1 MRRHTRFVGL
11 LSIGLALTFASGAVF
26 GQDFDPRGRRKP
38 PPGNPKPPPGNPK
51 PPPGNPKPPP
61 GNPKPPANPDDPKG
75 PGAGVL
81 IERYTKIVLSQPG
94 SPFPLQR
101 LAQLYRERDGN
112 VAKLIVDFEQR
123 ATTADKEQ
131 YAATVTLAGLYKIDG
146 RGADAIKTYEKAI
159 ALKPDDPTAILAL
172 ARSLQDRGDTGPARQ
187 RYEQALALQTV
198 QVDKEQT
205 LRTLMALSLD
215 DKDWAAAK
223 KWHTQIVKLQPNS
236 LFVKGELGRELYNRA
251 EFERAEA
258 EFKDVA
264 AAAAGDNRALA
275 PALKDLGRAQ
285 AKAHKNPEAIATLK
299 KALAIAGAEAAVR
312 AEIFEII
319 TEIYRAD
326 QQLPALV
333 KLVEDEHPNDFA
345 RLALLGGLYEE
356 TGDSTKAIDT
366 YRKAL
371 ALNPRHID
379 LRLRMIRLLQANGDL
394 DKAIAEYEGLIKA
407 APNNPTFV
415 FEQCEALMQRGD
427 RVRALKLL
435 VELETRAASDEEI
448 LARVADF
455 YQRIGENDRAL
466 KVLTRL
472 AQISTSDPGHL
483 VDLGDHYFQ
492 LGNHTLAVQTWKRI
506 LTTITPR
513 AKALAALGDVYLEHD
528 MTADALASYKEA
540 VQLEPNNLQFK
551 KQLAGA
557 YERSRAYR
565 EARTLYQEIMD
576 KAKAANDKTLVRE
589 CRTHM
594 VTLWGLE
601 RTLDSQVTPL
611 TAAFNATPP
620 DIEAGRTLAEV
631 FIHLR
636 KLPETEAT
644 LRRVITLA
652 PGDADSY
659 LALERVLVQQNK
671 IADAIVVLEKLVQV
685 EPKRARELYQRMA
698 QYALQIYKDDDAI
711 KYAARAV
718 ELNPDDA
725 EGHRRLGEMYRSRQ
739 DVDHAIVEFRAAITK
754 NDRLYIVYFELA
766 DLLLS
771 KGQTEEA
778 DRLFRRVVRGAPDEE
793 LVARAARLSMQINLG
808 KGTLES
814 LEQDLLPMAI
824 GNPQK
829 PIYRRLL
836 VEIYGN
842 LTFGLVQRVR
852 HGTGKDAEDAR
863 AALAKIG
870 ARAVKPLLDALADQD
885 IGQQR
890 IAIDVLGYVQNK
902 NAALPL
908 FSFATGTAEAPLRV
922 RAMIACGALRDTN
935 LLPKL
940 EALLFPKDAVGPGS
954 DEAALTDAVGI
965 AAAWSTA
972 RMGDAKAVPLLRRI
986 ARTGSPQMRALAV
999 LGLGL
1004 AHEKS
1009 AVTDIAAIARAVES
1023 GNVARAAAAYA
1034 LGELGA
1040 ESEAATLLALAQ
1052 GTDALPRQMALVA
1065 LARMGA
1071 VGAPSREPPGGRAAL
1086 AAMADAVFAGGDADN
1101 ARSRSTSDSLQR
1113 AGTAAL
1119 VILATPPAPAA
1130 KGKALAL
1137 APRDTLP
1144 VPDGNIDVDAMIDA
1158 LVPRNFSDKDRA
1170 TAFLKYADVLQ
1181 RAALA
1186 ALQTSAERARSV
1198 LDSLGTGDG
1207 EFEPFLPKD
1216 AVTGT
1221 EAARTK
1227 ARDVAKML
1235 EPSIIPLVRHP
1246 DPAMRT
1252 KALVLLSRS
1261 PTQDAATAVVL
1272 GVDDASE
1279 SVQRVALAAIGKQTD
1294 PRAVAAVGRLLA
1306 THENWAMRVLAA
1318 QAMGRLGA
1326 AGAAADASRALQI
1339 AATKDKYAL
1348 VREAALEAMAT
1359 YDVAAAK
1366 VLATQMAANDPEP
1379 RVREAARAIAKR

>member
-1 MRRHTRFVGL
+1 MRRHQRIFGL
-11 LSIGLALTFASGAVF
+11 FTLGLALTFASGAVL
-26 GQDFDPRGRRKP
+26 GQDFDPRGRHKP

-61 GNPKPPANPDDPKG
+61 GNPKPPPNPDDPKG

-112 VAKLIVDFEQR
+112 VAKLIVDFEKR
-123 ATTADKEQ
+123 AATADKEQ
-131 YAATVTLAGLYKIDG
+131 YPATVTLAGLYKIDG
-146 RGADAIKTYEKAI
+146 RGADAIKMYEKAI
-159 ALKPDDPTAILAL
+159 ALKPDDPTAIMAL
-172 ARSLQDRGDTGPARQ
+172 ARTLQDRGETGPARQ
-187 RYEQALALQTV
+187 RYEAALALQTA
-198 QVDKEQT
+198 QTDKEQT

-223 KWHTQIVKLQPNS
+223 KWHTQIAKLQPNS
-236 LFVKGELGRELYNRA
+236 LFIKGELGRELYNRA

-258 EFKDVA
+258 EFKEVVA
-264 AAAAGDNRALA
+264 ATTGDNRALA

-312 AEIFEII
+312 AEIYEII

-333 KLVEDEHPNDFA
+333 KQLEDEHPNDFA

-379 LRLRMIRLLQANGDL
+379 IRLRMIRLLQANGDL

-492 LGNHTLAVQTWKRI
+492 LGNHALAVQTWKRI
-506 LTTITPR
+506 LATITPR

-528 MTADALASYKEA
+528 MTADALASFKEA

-551 KQLAGA
+551 KQLASA

-601 RTLDSQVTPL
+601 RTLDSQVAPL
-611 TAAFNATPP
+611 TTAFNATPP
-620 DIEAGRTLAEV
+620 DVEAGRTLAEV
-631 FIHLR
+631 YIHLR

-644 LRRVITLA
+644 LRRVIQLA
-652 PGDADSY
+652 PGDAESY

-671 IADAIVVLEKLVQV
+671 IADAIAVLEKLVQV

-771 KGQTEEA
+771 KGQTDEA

-842 LTFGLVQRVR
+842 LTFALVQRVR
-852 HGTGKDAEDAR
+852 HGTGADSDAAR

-940 EALLFPKDAVGPGS
+940 EALLFPKDTAS

-965 AAAWSTA
+965 AAAWGTA

-1040 ESEAATLLALAQ
+1040 ESEASTLLALAQ

-1071 VGAPSREPPGGRAAL
+1071 ASSPPREPPGGRAAL

-1101 ARSRSTSDSLQR
+1101 ARSRTTSDSLQR

-1119 VILATPPAPAA
+1119 VILATTPAPAA
-1130 KGKALAL
+1130 KGKGAVVA
-1137 APRDTLP
+1137 ARDTLP

-1158 LVPRNFSDKDRA
+1158 LVPRGFSDKDRA
-1170 TAFLKYADVLQ
+1170 AAFLKYADVLQ
-1181 RAALA
+1181 RSALA

-1207 EFEPFLPKD
+1207 EFEPFLAKD
-1216 AVTGT
+1216 AVAGT

-1227 ARDVAKML
+1227 AREVAKML

-1294 PRAVAAVGRLLA
+1294 PKAIAAVGRLLA
-1306 THENWAMRVLAA
+1306 SHENWAMRVLAA

-1326 AGAAADASRALQI
+1326 AGAPADASRALQV

-1348 VREAALEAMAT
+1348 VREAALEAIAT

-1366 VLATQMAANDPEP
+1366 QLATQMAANDPEP
-1379 RVREAARAIAKR
+1379 RVREAAQAIAKR

>member
-1 MRRHTRFVGL
+1 VRRFRVFGL
-11 LSIGLALTFASGAVF
+11 VSLGLALTVGSGAAF

-38 PPGNPKPPPGNPK
+38 PTGQPKPPTGNPKPPTGQPK
-51 PPPGNPKPPP
+51 PPTGQ
-61 GNPKPPANPDDPKG
+61 PKPPAQPNPDEPKG
-75 PGAGVL
+75 PGSGVL
-81 IERYTKIVLSQPG
+81 IERYTRIVLSQPG

-112 VAKLIVDFEQR
+112 IAKLVADFEQR
-123 ATTADKEQ
+123 AGTADKDQ
-131 YAATVTLAGLYKIDG
+131 YAATVSLAGLYKIDG

-159 ALKPDDPTAILAL
+159 TLKPDDATAILAL
-172 ARSLQDRGDTGPARQ
+172 ARAHQDRGETGPARQ
-187 RYEQALALQTV
+187 RYEAALALQTA
-198 QVDKEQT
+198 QADKEQT
-205 LRTLMALSLD
+205 LRTLMTLSLD

-223 KWHTQIVKLQPNS
+223 KWHRELVKLQPNS
-236 LFVKGELGRELYNRA
+236 LFTKGELGRELYNRA
-251 EFERAEA
+251 EYERAEA
-258 EFKDVA
+258 EFKEVV

-275 PALKDLGRAQ
+275 PALKELGRAQ
-285 AKAHKNPEAIATLK
+285 AKAHKNAEAIATLK
-299 KALAIAGAEAAVR
+299 KALATAGAEAAVR
-312 AEIFEII
+312 AEIYEII

-333 KLVEDEHPNDFA
+333 KQLEDEHPNDFA

-356 TGDSTKAIDT
+356 TGDTTKAIDT
-366 YRKAL
+366 YKKAL

-379 LRLRMIRLLQANGDL
+379 IRLRMIRLLQANGDL

-407 APNNPTFV
+407 APNNPSFV

-427 RVRALKLL
+427 RTRALKLL
-435 VELETRAASDEEI
+435 TELETRATSDEEI

-492 LGNHTLAVQTWKRI
+492 QGNTTLAVQTWKRI
-506 LTTITPR
+506 LTTIQPR
-513 AKALAALGDVYLEHD
+513 AKALAALGDVYLEHE
-528 MTADALASYKEA
+528 MIADAMAAFKEA
-540 VQLEPNNLQFK
+540 VQLEPGNLQFK

-557 YERSRAYR
+557 YERAKQYR

-576 KAKAANDKTLVRE
+576 KAKAANDKTLVRD

-601 RTLDSQVTPL
+601 RTLEQQVAPL

-620 DIEAGRTLAEV
+620 DVEAGRTLAEV
-631 FIHLR
+631 FVHLR

-644 LRRVITLA
+644 LRRVVTLA
-652 PGDADSY
+652 PGDAESY
-659 LALERVLVQQNK
+659 LALERVLVQENK
-671 IADAIVVLEKLVQV
+671 IADAIAILEKLVQV

-754 NDRLYIVYFELA
+754 NDRLFIVYFELA

-842 LTFGLVQRVR
+842 LTFALVQRVR
-852 HGTGKDAEDAR
+852 HGAGKDAEDAR

-885 IGQQR
+885 VGQQR

-908 FSFATGTAEAPLRV
+908 FSFAIGTAESPLRV
-922 RAMIACGALRDTN
+922 RAMIACGALRDAS
-935 LLPKL
+935 LLPRL
-940 EALLFPKDAVGPGS
+940 EALLYPKDAGVTGG
-954 DEAALTDAVGI
+954 DEAALTDAIGV
-965 AAAWSTA
+965 AAAWGIA
-972 RMGDAKAVPLLRRI
+972 RLGDAKAVPLLRRI
-986 ARTGSPQMRALAV
+986 AKTGSPQMRALAV

-1004 AHEKS
+1004 AHEKAATS
-1009 AVTDIAAIARAVES
+1009 DIAAIARAGES

-1040 ESEAATLLALAQ
+1040 DGEAATLLALAQ
-1052 GTDALPRQMALVA
+1052 GSDALPRQMALVA

-1071 VGAPSREPPGGRAAL
+1071 ASTKSTEPPGGKAAL
-1086 AAMADAVFAGGDADN
+1086 SAMADAVFAGGDAES
-1101 ARSRSTSDSLQR
+1101 ARGRVGDSLQR

-1119 VILATPPAPAA
+1119 VILATATPPA
-1130 KGKALAL
+1130 KGGKPHANVDA
-1137 APRDTLP
+1137 LP
-1144 VPDGNIDVDAMIDA
+1144 VPEGAIDVDAMLDA
-1158 LVPRNFSDKDRA
+1158 LVPRGFSEKDRA

-1181 RAALA
+1181 RAALG
-1186 ALQTSAERARSV
+1186 ALQTSADRARAV
-1198 LDSLGTGDG
+1198 LDALGSG
-1207 EFEPFLPKD
+1207 EGELEPFLGKD
-1216 AVTGT
+1216 VVAGT
-1221 EAARTK
+1221 EAARAK
-1227 ARDVAKML
+1227 AVDVAKML
-1235 EPSIIPLVRHP
+1235 EPSVVPFVRHP
-1246 DPAMRT
+1246 DPVMRT
-1252 KALVLLSRS
+1252 KAIVLLARS
-1261 PTQDAATAVVL
+1261 STGEAASAVVL
-1272 GVDDASE
+1272 GVDDANE
-1279 SVQRVALAAIGKQTD
+1279 AVQRVALAAIGKRAD
-1294 PRAVAAVGRLLA
+1294 ARAVAAVGRLLA
-1306 THENWAMRVLAA
+1306 THDNWAMRVLAA

-1326 AGAAADASRALQI
+1326 AGAASEAARGLTS
-1339 AATKDKYAL
+1339 AATNDKYAL
-1348 VREAALEAMAT
+1348 VREAALEA
-1359 YDVAAAK
+1359 
-1366 VLATQMAANDPEP
+1366 LATFDAARAKQLAQRMSASDPEP
-1379 RVREAARAIAKR
+1379 RVREAALAIVKR